1 MEVYTSKNIDDLP
14 GVIDPRYVTHE
25 ENKYTMYAFDDTEE
39 LLDFERFEI
48 LQVQIQ
54 RWSRSMGKD
63 SSVLKIELK
72 YVYFMTINISFSY
85 VRLICFIFH
94 FSKLPLSRLF
104 LFIQN

>member
-48 LQVQIQ
+48 EQVLVVAPRQEECFKC
-54 RWSRSMGKD
+54 RYKD
-63 SSVLKIELK
+63 GVEAWARILVCLK
-72 YVYFMTINISFSY
+72 
-85 VRLICFIFH
+85 
-94 FSKLPLSRLF
+94 
-104 LFIQN
+104 